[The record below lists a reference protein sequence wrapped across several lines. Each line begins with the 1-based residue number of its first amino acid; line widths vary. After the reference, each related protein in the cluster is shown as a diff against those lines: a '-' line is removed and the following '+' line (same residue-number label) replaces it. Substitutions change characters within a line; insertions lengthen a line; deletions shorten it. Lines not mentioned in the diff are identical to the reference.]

1 MTIKDF
7 AKSKKISLDN
17 AKKMAPYI
25 HNSTHCP
32 CCDGWIFPDNAKAIY
47 IPDKR
52 KYSPYVRPYCYVL
65 DAIALDMD
73 LVPEVSFISDDIRRT
88 VVREL
93 AKNELIVLKDG
104 CDNQSLYHL
113 DYILSL
119 RLIEWQERTN
129 KEKSKLIFETINSCA
144 YALGKTAEAVTTVA
158 KTVK

>member
-1 MTIKDF
+1 MTIQEF
-7 AKSKKISLDN
+7 SKEKNISTN
-17 AKKMAPYI
+17 KAVKMAPRI
-25 HNSTHCP
+25 EGSTQCP
-32 CCDGWIFPDNAKAIY
+32 CCKKWIFPDTAKAIY

-73 LVPEVSFISDDIRRT
+73 LVSEVSFISDDIRRT

-129 KEKSKLIFETINSCA
+129 KEKSKLILETINSCA

>member
-1 MTIKDF
+1 MRL
-7 AKSKKISLDN
+7 S
-17 AKKMAPYI
+17 
-25 HNSTHCP
+25 
-32 CCDGWIFPDNAKAIY
+32 G
-47 IPDKR
+47 
-52 KYSPYVRPYCYVL
+52 
-65 DAIALDMD
+65 MD
-73 LVPEVSFISDDIRRT
+73 LNSELSLISDDIKRT

-93 AKNELIVLKDG
+93 VKNELIILKDG

-129 KEKSKLIFETINSCA
+129 KEKSKLILETINSCA

>member
-7 AKSKKISLDN
+7 AKSKKISLDKV
-17 AKKMAPYI
+17 KKMAPYI
-25 HNSTHCP
+25 PGSTHCP
-32 CCDGWIFPDNAKAIY
+32 CCDGWLFPDDAKAIY

-52 KYSPYVRPYCYVL
+52 KYSPYTRAYCYVL
-65 DAIALDMD
+65 DAIALGMD
-73 LVPEVSFISDDIRRT
+73 LNSELSLVPDNTQRT

-93 AKNELIVLKDG
+93 VKNELIVLKDG

-129 KEKSKLIFETINSCA
+129 KEKSKLILETINSCA

>member
-1 MTIKDF
+1 MTIKEF
-7 AKSKKISLDN
+7 AKEKGISLDN
-17 AKKMAPYI
+17 AKKMASYI
-25 HNSTHCP
+25 PDSVHCP

-73 LVPEVSFISDDIRRT
+73 LVSEVSFISDDIRRT

-119 RLIEWQERTN
+119 RLIKWQERTN

-144 YALGKTAEAVTTVA
+144 YALGKTAEAVTTVD
-158 KTVK
+158 KTV

>member
-1 MTIKDF
+1 MTIKEF
-7 AKSKKISLDN
+7 VKKKEISLDK
-17 AKKMAPYI
+17 AKKMAPHI
-25 HNSTHCP
+25 PGSTHCP
-32 CCDGWIFPDNAKAIY
+32 CCNGWIFPDDAKAIY

-65 DAIALDMD
+65 DAIALDMN
-73 LVPEVSFISDDIRRT
+73 LISELSFISDDIQRT

-119 RLIEWQERTN
+119 RLIEWQEKKN
-129 KEKSKLIFETINSCA
+129 EEKSKLIFETINSCA